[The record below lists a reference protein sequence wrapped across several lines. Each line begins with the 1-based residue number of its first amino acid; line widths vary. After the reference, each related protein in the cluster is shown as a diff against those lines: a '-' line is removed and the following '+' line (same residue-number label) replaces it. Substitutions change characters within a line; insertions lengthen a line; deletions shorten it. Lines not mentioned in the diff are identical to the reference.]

1 MGLRELNIDL
11 TKENVS
17 LWKETKKFVS
27 EVWRP
32 AAVELDKLHD
42 PREVIAKGS
51 VLWDVFRKTYKLGY
65 HTMAIPE
72 EFGGTKGDVLGGALM
87 TEAMGWAAADLAVSW
102 GVCTTPYAYA
112 MFSPHPE
119 MQDLTRK
126 FCADTQGK
134 MTGCW
139 AITEPDHGSDWIL
152 FDSESGRNPDCAPQV
167 VAQVDGD
174 DYVINGQ
181 KSSWVSNG
189 SFASHAALWLTLDP
203 SQGMS
208 AGGIAVIPLDLPGIT
223 RGAPLNKLGQRALN
237 QGEIFFDNVRIPK
250 YMMVASEPATFS
262 FMSNAQLGL
271 ANGWMGLLFGGT
283 ALAAFEEALEYAKNR
298 IQGGQAIIQ
307 HQNVKLKLFDM
318 FVSVEAARSLA
329 RRVAVYNSH
338 LLDQMQ
344 PPAVHYAMAS
354 KIFSTETA
362 FKVSSNAIQVFGG
375 YGLSKEYHIE
385 KIFRDSRA
393 AMIEDG
399 SNDTL
404 AIGGADKLAAGRGAW
419 IVQDAST
426 RSSPTEKEQAEMTW
440 EELEPMFRPTGVHMG
455 MMKADA
461 KKCTHCGLCLEN
473 CPFRAWEMDENEVPQ
488 MKAEYECFSCYNC
501 MAACP
506 ADAISMVTPYYVEDG
521 SFYETQG
528 GPLPAKMPADPEDA
542 EGNADAWTV
551 VERTIMERRSVRNFK
566 PDPVPEPLV
575 SRVLEAGRFAP
586 SSGNCQPWKFIVIT
600 DKALIKEMN
609 EGIYNMLSMLYG
621 AYTND
626 ALVKGLI
633 PVYQESLQS
642 GLFDPRIMLG
652 GCGAIAR
659 GNAPVFL
666 DAPVVILMACDDRSI
681 GGPQIQAGICGQ
693 NMNLAALSLDLGFC
707 WIGFSQVIEM
717 LPELKEKLGLEMP
730 WKINTSMV
738 LGYPKFKQKGIVP
751 REYRPVTWFREGA
764 YGPAIE
770 ERS

>member
-11 TKENVS
+11 TKEHVA

-32 AAVELDKLHD
+32 AAIELDRLPD
-42 PREVIAKGS
+42 PGDVIAEGS
-51 VLWDVFRKTYKLGY
+51 VLWDVFRKTYELGY

-72 EFGGTKGDVLGGALM
+72 EFGGTRGDVLGGALM
-87 TEAMGWAAADLAVSW
+87 AEAMGWAASDLAVSW
-102 GVCTTPYAYA
+102 AVCTTPFAYA
-112 MFSPHPE
+112 MFSPQAE
-119 MQDLTRK
+119 MQELTRK
-126 FCADTQGK
+126 FCADQEGK
-134 MTGCW
+134 LTGCW

-152 FDSESGRNPDCAPQV
+152 FDAESGKNPACAPQV
-167 VAQVDGD
+167 VAQQDGD
-174 DYVINGQ
+174 EYVINGQ

-203 SQGMS
+203 SQGMG
-208 AGGIAVIPLDLPGIT
+208 AGGIAVLPLDLPGIT

-250 YMMVASEPATFS
+250 YMMVAQDPMTFE

-298 IQGGQAIIQ
+298 VQGAKAIIE
-307 HQNVKLKLFDM
+307 HQNIKLKLFDM

-329 RRVAVYNSH
+329 RRVAVYNSQ

-354 KIFSTETA
+354 KILSTETA
-362 FKVSSNAIQVFGG
+362 FKVASEAIQIFGG
-375 YGLSKEYHIE
+375 YGLSKEFHIE
-385 KIFRDSRA
+385 KIFRDARA

-399 SNDTL
+399 SNETL
-404 AIGGADKLAAGRGAW
+404 AIGGADKLAAGRGTW
-419 IVQDAST
+419 VVQDAAAQT
-426 RSSPTEKEQAEMTW
+426 TPGAVEQEGPSW
-440 EELEPMFRPTGVHMG
+440 EELEPMFRPKGVHMG
-455 MMKADA
+455 VMKADA
-461 KKCTHCGLCLEN
+461 EKCTQCGLCLEN
-473 CPFRAWEMDENEVPQ
+473 CPFRAWELDEAEVPQ

-501 MAACP
+501 MVVCP
-506 ADAISMVTPYYVEDG
+506 TGAISIDQSYYVEDG

-528 GPLPAKMPADPEDA
+528 GPLPAKMPDEPKDA
-542 EGNADAWTV
+542 EGNADEWTV

-566 PDPVPEPLV
+566 PDPVPEHLLR
-575 SRVLEAGRFAP
+575 RVLEAGRFAP
-586 SSGNCQPWKFIVIT
+586 SSGNCQPWKFIVVT
-600 DKALIKEMN
+600 NKALIDEMN
-609 EGIYNMLSMLYG
+609 ESIFNIVSMLYG

-626 ALVKGLI
+626 AMVKGLI
-633 PVYQESLQS
+633 PVYQQSLQS

-652 GCGAIAR
+652 GCGSIAR
-659 GNAPVFL
+659 KNGPVFL
-666 DAPVVILMACDDRSI
+666 GAPVVILVACDDRSI

-693 NMNLAALSLDLGFC
+693 NMNLAAMSLGLGFC

-717 LPELKEKLGLEMP
+717 VPELKEKLGLQDP

-738 LGYPKFKQKGIVP
+738 LGYPKFQQEGIVP
-751 REYRPVTWFREGA
+751 REFRPVTWFREGA
-764 YGPAIE
+764 DGPVYE
-770 ERS
+770 E